1 MHKSSM
7 TSRLIRALA
16 ARTFWPPPPR
26 NPDFYLIGATR
37 SGTTF
42 LYHVLKSHPQVFMPR
57 RKEIHYF
64 NDDRLFREDLAGY
77 RDFFAGYRGEA
88 LIGENT
94 PLYFEKG
101 MVYDGRGKLRY
112 GVADDAVARLA
123 RLNPAARL
131 IVTLRDPLA
140 RIRSMHAKN
149 WHQGKITTTIA
160 EEIDREAEG
169 RSKLNLVARNCY
181 DVQLENVYCHFDRER
196 VLVLVFEE
204 WTKDNGVATRAL
216 ASFLG
221 CPPFPD
227 PLVLPA
233 RARNEGGR
241 YAVRGSGKETSPSDI
256 APDLRAKLLART
268 APGRRFVAELLG
280 RDLPWAQS

>member
-1 MHKSSM
+1 MHKSST

-37 SGTTF
+37 SGTTY
-42 LYHVLKSHPQVFMPR
+42 LYHVLKSHPRIFMPR

-64 NDDRLFREDLAGY
+64 NDDRLFRENLAGY

-94 PLYFEKG
+94 PLYLEKS
-101 MVYDGRGKLRY
+101 MVYDRRGKLHY
-112 GVADDAVARLA
+112 GVADDAMARIA
-123 RLNPAARL
+123 RLNPSAKL

-140 RIRSMHAKN
+140 RLRSMHAKN
-149 WHQGKITTTIA
+149 WHQGKITTSIS
-160 EEIDREAEG
+160 EEIACEAEG

-181 DVQLENVYCHFDRER
+181 DMQLENVFRHFHRKQ

-204 WTKDNGVATRAL
+204 WTKDNSL
-216 ASFLG
+216 ASRAITEFLG

-241 YAVRGSGKETSPSDI
+241 YATRGGMGTSPSDI
-256 APDLRAKLLART
+256 APDLRADILAMT
-268 APGRRFVAELLG
+268 APGRRFVTELLG
-280 RDLPWAQS
+280 RKLPWVES